1 MPGPNP
7 QGEDPTQ
14 FNNEPDAGT
23 QAVVNGIIL
32 EIVMNINWG
41 DFLRHFGMQVGV
53 AMATAGIAAVAGHD
67 YSSLGM
73 LAPMIQGVT
82 ALATTAW
89 NTYEKTLKV

>member
-1 MPGPNP
+1 MS
-7 QGEDPTQ
+7 GETPTQ
-14 FNNEPDAGT
+14 FNEEPDAGST
-23 QAVVNGIIL
+23 GLVNGIIL

-73 LAPMIQGVT
+73 LAPMIQGLA
-82 ALATTAW
+82 ALGTTAW
-89 NTYEKTLKV
+89 NTYEKTLKI